1 MINVFENNSKKV
13 VGKTSLFISF
23 DYNPNVLEIIKNTE
37 GSIYHKDFK
46 FWEVPLNRLSYLID
60 NLTLLDDINLDFL
73 PDENLSEIIEPTLDY
88 KVRPFDHQLEAIKWM
103 INIKNGLLLDVPGLG
118 KTLDVIYAAEELKE
132 KYNIEHCLIICGINT
147 LKQNWKKEIQKF
159 SNLSCVVI
167 GEKVNKKGNITYTSV
182 RERAEQLYNKIDE
195 FFVIIN
201 VESLRDSTVVE
212 GIRCSKNNF
221 DMVVV
226 DEIHKLKGATTS
238 IQSKNLLKL
247 SKVGKYHFG
256 LTGTLLVNNPLD
268 CFIPLKFIGYEK
280 STYTNFKNFYC
291 VIEQKFGHQSI
302 AGFKNIDNLKNEI
315 AECSLRRSKE
325 LLNLPPKFIIPEY
338 LELPESQQKFYTDLQ
353 SGLVEEADR
362 VNIKNT
368 SLLGMIT
375 RLRQATTCPSLLSSK
390 ELVNIKVDRALDLVE
405 EITTNDNKV
414 IIFSVFKEPLYQLK
428 KLIKGSLLCTG
439 DQSDTEIADNIYKFQ
454 NDERYKVI
462 LCTTSKMGTG
472 ITLTAASYEIF
483 LDTPWTYAE
492 FEQAVDRAYRIGTT
506 KNVIIYDLIAKDTI
520 DERVF
525 QLINTKK
532 DISDYIIDNKYNET
546 EELKYLLGLESG
558 IN

>member
-118 KTLDVIYAAEELKE
+118 KTLDVIYAAEELRE

-167 GEKVNKKGNITYTSV
+167 GEKVNKKGNITYASV

-226 DEIHKLKGATTS
+226 DEIHKCLDYNS
-238 IQSKNLLKL
+238 
-247 SKVGKYHFG
+247 
-256 LTGTLLVNNPLD
+256 LV
-268 CFIPLKFIGYEK
+268 
-280 STYTNFKNFYC
+280 YTNIGK
-291 VIEQKFGHQSI
+291 IRIG
-302 AGFKNIDNLKNEI
+302 
-315 AECSLRRSKE
+315 
-325 LLNLPPKFIIPEY
+325 
-338 LELPESQQKFYTDLQ
+338 
-353 SGLVEEADR
+353 
-362 VNIKNT
+362 
-368 SLLGMIT
+368 
-375 RLRQATTCPSLLSSK
+375 
-390 ELVNIKVDRALDLVE
+390 DLVE
-405 EITTNDNKV
+405 NKLYYNGLKALSYNTETGNYEYKKIVNGYKNFVEKTIELTFEDDGKIYELECTPDHLIFTNNRGWVQAQYLSEDDDIK
-414 IIFSVFKEPLYQLK
+414 II
-428 KLIKGSLLCTG
+428 
-439 DQSDTEIADNIYKFQ
+439 
-454 NDERYKVI
+454 
-462 LCTTSKMGTG
+462 
-472 ITLTAASYEIF
+472 
-483 LDTPWTYAE
+483 
-492 FEQAVDRAYRIGTT
+492 
-506 KNVIIYDLIAKDTI
+506 
-520 DERVF
+520 
-525 QLINTKK
+525 
-532 DISDYIIDNKYNET
+532 
-546 EELKYLLGLESG
+546 
-558 IN
+558 